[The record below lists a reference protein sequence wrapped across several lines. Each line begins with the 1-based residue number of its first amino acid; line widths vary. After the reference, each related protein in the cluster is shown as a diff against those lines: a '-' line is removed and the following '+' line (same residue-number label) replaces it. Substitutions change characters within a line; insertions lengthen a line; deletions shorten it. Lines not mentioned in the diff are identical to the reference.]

1 MAAKLWTTNQG
12 QISGDLVSDLQG
24 HKSLLEVTPIC
35 WYTDLARKV
44 YCLPL
49 SVRNLHRLHPR
60 CFQTCIYT
68 FHMAVV
74 MEERISNLA
83 H

>member
-24 HKSLLEVTPIC
+24 HKSLLEVMPIC

-49 SVRNLHRLHPR
+49 STRNLHPPSP
-60 CFQTCIYT
+60 QTL
-68 FHMAVV
+68 
-74 MEERISNLA
+74 SNL
-83 H
+83 HLHISYGSGDGGENK